1 MTTPAL
7 ATERWEAPEAVEPP
21 SFDRV
26 RDAYRALNRV
36 TGMRTA
42 GWIGLFGGIVAVVAG
57 LLLGWTEL
65 KVAGALAVIVVGLSL
80 LFTIGTPDFAVR
92 LHLDE
97 HSVVVGTPAGGLLH
111 VVNRASRRHLGSR
124 LDLPV
129 GDAVASFSVP
139 GLRPHEDL
147 SEPFHIPTDRR
158 GVVHIGPAQSVQG
171 DPFALTGRETLWT
184 GSMELYVHPRT
195 VPLPGRQTGFIH
207 DLEGHASAHISAAD
221 MNFHALRPYAPGDD
235 RRHVHWR
242 STARAGELMVRQFE
256 ESRMSRVV
264 VALDTGRSSWL
275 DEEEFELGVSCAGSV
290 AVATLLGESPLAL
303 LTSSETLV
311 ALSPTRSLDE
321 LCTVELGARGGI
333 ADLVH
338 TTRRREPAAS
348 IAMVVTGSTASMTG
362 LRRAC
367 ALFDVD
373 TRVLGIRV
381 ETGADLRVRTAGNV
395 TVLQVGSLEELPRAM
410 RRAME

>member
-1 MTTPAL
+1 MAAPAL
-7 ATERWEAPEAVEPP
+7 ASDRWEAPEAVEPP
-21 SFDRV
+21 SLDRV
-26 RDAYRALNRV
+26 RGAYRALNRV

-42 GWIGLFGGIVAVVAG
+42 GWVTLFGGIVSLVAG
-57 LLLGWTEL
+57 LLLGWTEF
-65 KVAGALAVIVVGLSL
+65 KVAGVAAIAVVLLCL
-80 LFTIGTPDFAVR
+80 LFTIGTPNFAVR

-97 HSVVVGTPAGGLLH
+97 HSVVVGTPAGGVLQVL
-111 VVNRASRRHLGSR
+111 NQAQRRHLGSR

-129 GDAVASFSVP
+129 GERAASFSVP
-139 GLRPHEDL
+139 GLRPGQVMT
-147 SEPFHIPTDRR
+147 EPFHVPTDRR
-158 GVVHIGPAQSVQG
+158 GVVPIGPAQSVQG
-171 DPFALTGRETLWT
+171 DPFALTGRETRWT
-184 GSMELYVHPRT
+184 GTMELFVHPRT
-195 VPLPGRQTGFIH
+195 VSLPGRQTGFVH

-275 DEEEFELGVSCAGSV
+275 EDDEFELGVSVAGSI
-290 AVATLLGESPLAL
+290 AVAALLGESPLAM
-303 LTSSETLV
+303 LTSTETLV
-311 ALSPTRSLDE
+311 ALTPTRALDE
-321 LCTVELGARGGI
+321 LCTIELGARGGI

-348 IAMVVTGSTASMTG
+348 IAMVVTGSSSSMTT

-367 ALFDVD
+367 ALFEVD
-373 TRVLGIRV
+373 TRVIGIRV
-381 ETGADLRVRTAGNV
+381 DQGAGLRVRTAGNV
-395 TVLQVGSLEELPRAM
+395 TVLQVGALEELPRAL

>member
-21 SFDRV
+21 SLDRFSG
-26 RDAYRALNRV
+26 AYRALNRV

-42 GWIGLFGGIVAVVAG
+42 GWLTLMGGVLSAVAG
-57 LLLGWTEL
+57 VLLGWTEF
-65 KVAGALAVIVVGLSL
+65 KVAGVAAVVVVLLCL
-80 LFTIGTPDFAVR
+80 LFTIGIPNFAVR

-97 HSVVVGTPAGGLLH
+97 HSVVVGTPTGGVLQVL
-111 VVNRASRRHLGSR
+111 NQAQRRHLGSR

-129 GDAVASFSVP
+129 GERAASFSVP
-139 GLRPHEDL
+139 GLRPGQVM
-147 SEPFHIPTDRR
+147 SERFRIPTDRR
-158 GVVHIGPAQSVQG
+158 GVVTIGPAQSVQG
-171 DPFALTGRETLWT
+171 DPFALTGRETWWT
-184 GSMELYVHPRT
+184 GSMDLFVHPRT
-195 VPLPGRQTGFIH
+195 VSLPGRQTGFVH
-207 DLEGHASAHISAAD
+207 DLEGHASSHISASD

-256 ESRMSRVV
+256 ESRMSRVA

-275 DEEEFELGVSCAGSV
+275 DDDEFELGVSVTGSI
-290 AVATLLGESPLAL
+290 AVATLLGESPLAM
-303 LTSSETLV
+303 LTSADTLV
-311 ALSPTRSLDE
+311 ALTPTRALDE
-321 LCTVELGARGGI
+321 LCTVEAGARGGV

-348 IAMVVTGSTASMTG
+348 IVMAVTGSSSSMTT

-367 ALFDVD
+367 SLFDVD
-373 TRVLGIRV
+373 TRVIGIRV
-381 ETGADLRVRTAGNV
+381 DAGSELRVRTAGNV
-395 TVLQVGSLEELPRAM
+395 TVLQVGALEDLPRAL

>member
-1 MTTPAL
+1 MAAPAL
-7 ATERWEAPEAVEPP
+7 ATDRWEAPEAVEPP
-21 SFDRV
+21 SLDRV
-26 RDAYRALNRV
+26 RNAYRALNRV

-42 GWIGLFGGIVAVVAG
+42 GWVTLFGGIVALVVGVA
-57 LLLGWTEL
+57 LGWTEF
-65 KVAGALAVIVVGLSL
+65 KVAGVAAVVVVLLCL
-80 LFTIGTPDFAVR
+80 LFTIGTPNFAVR

-97 HSVVVGTPAGGLLH
+97 HSVVVGTPAGGVLQVL
-111 VVNRASRRHLGSR
+111 NQAQRRHLGSR

-129 GDAVASFSVP
+129 GDRAASFSVP
-139 GLRPHEDL
+139 GLRPGEVM

-158 GVVHIGPAQSVQG
+158 GVVVIGPAQSVQG
-171 DPFALTGRETLWT
+171 DPFALTGRETRWT
-184 GSMELYVHPRT
+184 GSMELFVHPRT
-195 VPLPGRQTGFIH
+195 VSLPGRQTGFVH

-275 DEEEFELGVSCAGSV
+275 DDDEFELGVSAAGSI
-290 AVATLLGESPLAL
+290 AVATLLGESPLAT
-303 LTSSETLV
+303 LTSTETLV
-311 ALSPTRSLDE
+311 ALTPTRALDE
-321 LCTVELGARGGI
+321 LCTVELTARGGI

-338 TTRRREPAAS
+338 TTRRREPGAS
-348 IAMVVTGSTASMTG
+348 IAMVVTGSSSSMTA

-367 ALFDVD
+367 SLFDVD
-373 TRVLGIRV
+373 TRVIGIRV
-381 ETGADLRVRTAGNV
+381 DEGSGLRVRTAGNV
-395 TVLQVGSLEELPRAM
+395 TVLQVGSLEELPRAL

>member
-1 MTTPAL
+1 MAAPAL
-7 ATERWEAPEAVEPP
+7 APERWEAPEAVEPP

-26 RDAYRALNRV
+26 RSAYSALNRV

-42 GWIGLFGGIVAVVAG
+42 GWFALAGGVVALVAG

-65 KVAGALAVIVVGLSL
+65 KFAGTLAVAVVLLAL
-80 LFTIGTPDFAVR
+80 LFTIGTPNFEVG

-97 HSVVVGTPAGGLLH
+97 HSVVVGTPARGQLSVANL
-111 VVNRASRRHLGSR
+111 ALRRHLGSR

-129 GDAVASFSVP
+129 GEAVASFTVP
-139 GLRPHEDL
+139 GLAPAQ
-147 SEPFHIPTDRR
+147 SMTEPFHVPTGRR
-158 GVVHIGPAQSVQG
+158 GVVRIGPAQSVQG
-171 DPFALTGRETLWT
+171 DPFALTGRETFWT
-184 GSMELYVHPRT
+184 GTKELYVHPRT
-195 VPLPGRQTGFIH
+195 VSLPGRQTGFIH

-242 STARAGELMVRQFE
+242 STARAGQLMVRQFE

-264 VALDTGRSSWL
+264 VALDTGRSAWL
-275 DEEEFELGVSCAGSV
+275 DDDEFELGVSCAGSV

-303 LTSSETLV
+303 LTSRDTLV
-311 ALSPTRSLDE
+311 ALTPTRALDE

-333 ADLVH
+333 ADLVQ
-338 TTRRREPAAS
+338 TTRRREPGAS
-348 IAMVVTGSTASMTG
+348 IAIVVSGSSASMTT

-367 ALFDVD
+367 SLFDVD
-373 TRVLGIRV
+373 TRVIGVRV
-381 ETGADLRVRTAGNV
+381 EESAGLRVRTSGNV
-395 TVLQVGSLEELPRAM
+395 TVLQVGSLGELPRAM